1 MFRGFCLRRNKRL
14 RTGVDV
20 DEPIESP
27 RRKQEGVYMSYTF
40 GPSGRQVKVILLDTR
55 YHRDLYE
62 VMANHWDVFLLR
74 GKGSLSSFTR
84 ARSAQ
89 FWSYPDGEMKRG
101 IEVRD
106 INGHSATVNVSLLDL
121 STQMQRTTPE
131 DTGHLGS
138 ALIVWLYHFA

>member
-62 VMANHWDVFLLR
+62 VMAVILN
-74 GKGSLSSFTR
+74 LSAVT
-84 ARSAQ
+84 
-89 FWSYPDGEMKRG
+89 
-101 IEVRD
+101 
-106 INGHSATVNVSLLDL
+106 SLLFSSESL
-121 STQMQRTTPE
+121 GRFPAERERLFKLIHESKSGLTQAVEKAIPCP
-131 DTGHLGS
+131 L
-138 ALIVWLYHFA
+138 HFAV